1 MRNAGGLGVLCTA
14 EGLGSCSPVPGK
26 TGKEGTQRLPGDH
39 LDEQGGKTRPG
50 AGGGPGLRGRS
61 KQRAHSSRGE
71 AWRRPWGLTPPP
83 PRPCSPVQ
91 GPRLRPAPGTGRD
104 RGCGACP
111 VTQGECGC
119 REGYGLPRQSR
130 SRLRRPQQAS
140 RTPGIPARG
149 HSGPREGPG
158 KDRGW
163 PGPGEDEHWA
173 PGPNREERRAGPES
187 RLRASPRPPHPK
199 PGVGSSPLSLPPSLS
214 VSCYSVELTGS
225 SLGSQN

>member
-50 AGGGPGLRGRS
+50 AGGGPGLRGRP

-83 PRPCSPVQ
+83 PRPCSPIR

-130 SRLRRPQQAS
+130 SHLRRPQQAS

-149 HSGPREGPG
+149 HSGP
-158 KDRGW
+158 
-163 PGPGEDEHWA
+163 
-173 PGPNREERRAGPES
+173 REERRAGPES